1 MRDRVTTTKRGFEV
15 IDVTFRNMRKQSEIL
30 NEIGEETD
38 NDTEEVELPS
48 SLTPEQIISYFE
60 NIISSTEDRQK
71 KKVFSQA
78 IRFIKE
84 RDEMRAKLKTYRD
97 RELAQLA
104 GEDISDE
111 I

>member
-30 NEIGEETD
+30 NEIGED
-38 NDTEEVELPS
+38 DVSDIQEEELPK

-60 NIISSTEDRQK
+60 SIIANTEDRQK

-78 IRFIKE
+78 IRFIQE

-97 RELAQLA
+97 KELAQLA
-104 GEDISDE
+104 GENISDE